1 MDLKAPTPAQNP
13 RQNPLQGSG
22 YGATESPIKD
32 ATEATFMA
40 DVVEASL
47 EVPVIV
53 DFWAPW
59 CGPCKTLGP
68 ALEKAVTDARGK
80 VRLVKVDVDQ
90 NQRLAAQMRVQSI
103 PAVFAFVGGQPVD
116 GFMGAQSP
124 AQIKAFVDR
133 LIEMSGGNA
142 GLEAAIAAAEEML
155 AEGAVA
161 DASQTFAA
169 VLAEDATNLA
179 AIAGLARAHLA
190 LGETE
195 QAKGILGLTPKG
207 KEGDAAIA
215 AARAQ
220 IELAEATAGATG
232 ETAELEARLAADPD
246 DHQARYDLALARVG
260 AGNSEGAIDDLLE
273 LFRRDREWNEGAAKA
288 QLLKLFDSLGP
299 KSEAAQKGRRRL
311 SSMIFA

>member
-1 MDLKAPTPAQNP
+1 MDLKAPTPAQT
-13 RQNPLQGSG
+13 PLP
-22 YGATESPIKD
+22 GATQSAAASPIKD

-68 ALEKAVTDARGK
+68 ALEKAVADAKGK
-80 VRLVKVDVDQ
+80 VRMVKIDVDQ

-161 DASQTFAA
+161 DAAQTFAA
-169 VLAEDATNLA
+169 VLAEDEGSLA

-190 LGETE
+190 LGEIE

-260 AGNSEGAIDDLLE
+260 AGDSEGAIDDLLE

-288 QLLKLFDSLGP
+288 QLFKLFDSLGP